1 MGDYL
6 LTTESLKWN
15 PPYIEG
21 GNRAMIIGGNFNM
34 KIALAGNPNSGKT
47 TLYNALTGESEKV
60 GNWAGVTVDKRES
73 TLKKDF
79 GKGEVAIIDLPGA
92 YSISPYTSEESIA
105 SEFIS
110 NENADVII
118 NIMDATHLNRSLFF
132 TTQLLEFGKP
142 VVIALNKIDLAKKN
156 GISIDI
162 AKLSEELK
170 CPVIEAAIETGM
182 GIDLLVQKALEV
194 VGGEQKIFTDSG
206 IADEARYKAVTELTS
221 KVESRKTAS
230 NLETKQDKVD
240 KILANKIL
248 GIPIFAVIIY
258 CVFHISQTYVGPFLA
273 TFLGTYIEM
282 FAGVVEGW
290 VSGASPFLQSIIT
303 GAILD
308 GVGAVVGFLPL
319 IMVLYFLIAL
329 LEDSGYIARVA
340 VVFNWIFKKFGLN
353 GRSIIPMIIGMA
365 CAIPGV
371 MASRTIK
378 DERERSTTAML
389 APFIPCGA
397 KLPVIALFAGAFF
410 SGAAWVS
417 TLMFFMGIVLII
429 LGALVVK
436 KITGENNRNSF
447 FIIELPHYKV
457 PSIKKSFIAT
467 LRIGWAFIVKAGT
480 LVLICNVVV
489 SILSSYDFSL
499 NSIDDASAS
508 SSMLAII
515 SQPIAFL
522 LIPLGFGTWQL
533 AAAAVT
539 GFIAKEN
546 VVGTLATVFA
556 ISNLIDTDAL
566 ELIEGSAGGVV
577 EVMGMTQVAALAY
590 LMFNMY
596 TPPCFAAIGAM
607 NAEMP
612 NKKWVFGA
620 LGMQLA
626 TGWIVAF
633 LVYQVG
639 SLIVYGTV
647 GDGLVQGIIM
657 AAIIISI
664 FVYLMFGR
672 NKTANKLQNA

>member
-1 MGDYL
+1 
-6 LTTESLKWN
+6 
-15 PPYIEG
+15 
-21 GNRAMIIGGNFNM
+21 M

-79 GKGEVAIIDLPGA
+79 GKGEVAIVDLPGA

-105 SEFIS
+105 SDFIS

-142 VVIALNKIDLAKKN
+142 VVVALNKIDLAKKS
-156 GISIDI
+156 GVSIDVK
-162 AKLSEELK
+162 KLSEELK
-170 CPVIEAAIETGM
+170 CPVIEASIETGM
-182 GIDLLVQKALEV
+182 GIDALVQKALAV
-194 VGGEQKIFTDSG
+194 VGSG
-206 IADEARYKAVTELTS
+206 QQAFAETGIEDEARYKAVTELTS
-221 KVESRKTAS
+221 KVETRKRAS

-240 KILANKIL
+240 KILANKII
-248 GIPIFAVIIY
+248 GIPIFAVVIY

-273 TFLGTYIEM
+273 KFLGIYIEK
-282 FAGVVEGW
+282 FAGLVEGW
-290 VSGASPFLQSIIT
+290 VSDASPFFQSIIT

-417 TLMFFMGIVLII
+417 TLMFFTGIVLII

-436 KITGENNRNSF
+436 KITGEKNQNSF
-447 FIIELPHYKV
+447 FIIELPNYKL
-457 PSIKKSFIAT
+457 PSIKKSFMAT

-499 NSIDDASAS
+499 NAVDEANASAS
-508 SSMLAII
+508 MLAFI

-522 LIPLGFGTWQL
+522 LVPLGFGTWQL

-566 ELIEGSAGGVV
+566 ELIEGSASGVV
-577 EVMGMTQVAALAY
+577 DVIGMTQVAALAY

-626 TGWIVAF
+626 TGWLVAF
-633 LVYQVG
+633 IVYQVG
-639 SLIVYGTV
+639 TLVVMGTV
-647 GDGLVQGIIM
+647 GEGLLQGIIM
-657 AAIIISI
+657 AAIIVGI

-672 NKTANKLQNA
+672 KEKGISKEKVAA